1 MLNVIPEKIATGNVK
16 DDVCLYSE
24 LIGVN
29 YRASGN
35 LFIAKA
41 SVTSV
46 LSVRGR
52 TRSAVNHFS
61 VGCGIRMRRYLREC
75 RADYSQMVTLTY
87 PNEYPTD
94 GARSKEHLRRYLQ
107 ECKRWDE
114 KANPLATTGF
124 SAFWFLE
131 FQERGAPHYHIFL
144 NRCPPKDFNSSTW
157 YRIVNSED
165 EKHLRA
171 GTRTEYLRRGRAGT
185 ISYASKYAA
194 KAAQKSVPAGYEN
207 VGRFW
212 GICGDRVRLSAA
224 VFVSRDAHKTNQV
237 KNGVKELIL
246 ALELMIHDRSAR
258 VFKREEGLL
267 IVILL
272 TEEAKQTMLRLTQ
285 ALESVLT
292 DEWDIFQDAECW

>member
-1 MLNVIPEKIATGNVK
+1 MDVIPEKTATGNIK
-16 DDVCLYSE
+16 DDVCLYSQ

-52 TRSAVNHFS
+52 PRSSISHFS
-61 VGCGIRMRRYLREC
+61 VGCGVRMRRYLREC
-75 RADYSQMVTLTY
+75 RAVYQCMVTLTY
-87 PNEYPTD
+87 PSDYPTD

-114 KANPLATTGF
+114 KANPLATTDF

-171 GTRTEYLRRGRAGT
+171 GTRTEVLRRGRAGT

-212 GICGDRVRLSAA
+212 GICGDRMRLSAA

-237 KNGVKELIL
+237 KNGVKALIL
-246 ALELMIHDRSAR
+246 ALERMIDDRSAR

-292 DEWDIFQDAECW
+292 DEWDIFQDAELW

>member
-1 MLNVIPEKIATGNVK
+1 MIDVIPEKTATGNIK
-16 DDVCLYSE
+16 DDVCLYSQ
-24 LIGVN
+24 LVGVK

-41 SVTSV
+41 HIATM
-46 LSVRGR
+46 LPIRGR
-52 TRSAVNHFS
+52 PRSAVSHFS

-75 RADYSQMVTLTY
+75 RAVYKHMVTLTY
-87 PNEYPTD
+87 PNDYPTD

-107 ECKRWDE
+107 EVRRWD
-114 KANPLATTGF
+114 KKTNPLAKSDF

-144 NRCPPKDFNSSTW
+144 NRCPPKDFNSSSW

-171 GTRTEYLRRGRAGT
+171 GTRTEFLRRGRAGT

-194 KAAQKSVPAGYEN
+194 KAAQKSVPADYEN

-212 GICGDRVRLSAA
+212 GVCGDRIRLSAA

-246 ALELMIHDRSAR
+246 ALEHIIKYRCGR

-272 TEEAKQTMLRLTQ
+272 TEEAKQVMLRLTQ
-285 ALESVLT
+285 ELESVLT

>member
-1 MLNVIPEKIATGNVK
+1 MKDVIPEKTATGNPLE
-16 DDVCLYSE
+16 DVCLYSE

-41 SVTSV
+41 HSSLV
-46 LSVRGR
+46 LPVRGR
-52 TRSAVNHFS
+52 TRSAINHFS
-61 VGCGIRMRRYLREC
+61 VGCGLRMRRYLREC
-75 RADYSQMVTLTY
+75 RAVYAHMVTLTY
-87 PNEYPTD
+87 PADYPTD

-107 ECKRWDE
+107 EVRRWDE
-114 KANPLATTGF
+114 KTNPLAKSDF

-131 FQERGAPHYHIFL
+131 FQERGAPHYHIFF

-194 KAAQKSVPAGYEN
+194 KAEQKSVPVGYEN

-212 GICGDRVRLSAA
+212 GVCGDRIRVSAA
-224 VFVSRDAHKTNQV
+224 VFVSRDAHKVNQV
-237 KNGVKELIL
+237 KNSVKALIG
-246 ALELMIHDRSAR
+246 ALEQLINAR
-258 VFKREEGLL
+258 EAKVYKREEGLL

-272 TEEAKQTMLRLTQ
+272 TDYAKTRMLELTQ
-285 ALESVLT
+285 ALEAVIT
-292 DEWDIFQDAECW
+292 DEWDIFKDAECW